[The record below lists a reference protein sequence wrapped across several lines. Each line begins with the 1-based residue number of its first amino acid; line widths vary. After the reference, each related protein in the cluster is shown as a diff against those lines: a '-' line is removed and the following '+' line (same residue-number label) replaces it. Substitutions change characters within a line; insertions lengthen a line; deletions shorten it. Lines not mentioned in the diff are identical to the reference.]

1 MSTQRIEFP
10 GRLAKAE
17 QPIDAPATLLL
28 KIAAGTLILLLSA
41 ILILPYV
48 IVLSVYMVAAA
59 GLHQV
64 KVAATAIY
72 ETVVFAGGV
81 VIGR

>member
-10 GRLAKAE
+10 GRLAMAE
-17 QPIDAPATLLL
+17 QSIDGPATLLL

-41 ILILPYV
+41 VLILPYV
-48 IVLSVYMVAAA
+48 IVLSGYMVAAA

-64 KVAATAIY
+64 KVAAAAIY